1 VVGGSREIPSDE
13 SAHPDLERTL
23 VFTLRTAFVQVL
35 QAKAFLV
42 LAQTNLTA
50 YDQALGANVQ
60 DYELVRAQSADQSR
74 VWPAEG
80 PARRQRPA
88 TLV

>member
-1 VVGGSREIPSDE
+1 LRRDGAQAVTSIAV
-13 SAHPDLERTL
+13 SAHADLERTL

-35 QAKAFLV
+35 QARAFLV
-42 LAQTNLTA
+42 LAQTNLT
-50 YDQALGANVQ
+50 
-60 DYELVRAQSADQSR
+60 
-74 VWPAEG
+74 AEG